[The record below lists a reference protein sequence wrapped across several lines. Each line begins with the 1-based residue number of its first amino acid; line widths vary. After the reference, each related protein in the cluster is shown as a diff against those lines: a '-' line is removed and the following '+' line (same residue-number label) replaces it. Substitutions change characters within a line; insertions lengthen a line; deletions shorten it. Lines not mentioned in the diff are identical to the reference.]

1 MDKKRTTKE
10 KTIKKFTKKH
20 QKFFH
25 EEWAEQEKLLE
36 LSYKESIRQREE
48 RKKKSESQKL
58 QDELEPIDG

>member
-10 KTIKKFTKKH
+10 KKV
-20 QKFFH
+20 KFFH

-58 QDELEPIDG
+58 QDELEPIDGWLN